1 MKNLSLSGK
10 VLLGVIS
17 GIIFGLFF
25 GEEVAWLSI
34 PGDIFIGLLQMTVLP
49 YIMFSLIVNIGRL
62 SLDTGRQLIRY
73 GMIFLAL
80 LLGIGL
86 IYLVILP
93 LSFPVR
99 AGGSFYSPE
108 FVQPPQPFDFVKL
121 YIPANVFESLSH
133 NVVPAVV
140 LFSIFIG
147 LGVMN
152 LPNKETLLKP
162 LDILTDGL
170 NQVNKMIVKITP
182 YGVFCIAA
190 GVVST
195 LSWSDLSRLQGYL
208 LVYLLA
214 VVLMTFLVLPFL
226 ISIFTP
232 YSTKTV
238 FKLTRST
245 LITIFATGKIIV
257 VYPQLIENIKEIIR
271 SDSNGT
277 KKGEDEVDIIMPLAY
292 PFPNLGTFMIF
303 IFVPFAAWYT
313 GKALV
318 LGDYP
323 IFLSSTL
330 LSSFV
335 APITGLPFSLELL
348 KIPKE
353 TFQLFVVSTV
363 LTDRIRVVL
372 GAFHLI
378 ALTLLTISAMG
389 GYLSFKK
396 GKFSK
401 SLFILLIA
409 TAISVLGL
417 RQLLSQSMKRI
428 PSNLEVAES
437 FQIISPQRDFIV
449 LETSKRNPNPRWR
462 GENTLSRIKRRSKI
476 RVGFYTKSGP
486 FTYFNKDSAL
496 VGYGIDLAHQL
507 ATDLE
512 VDLEFIPVSPGNL
525 IEHLNKD
532 HFDIFVSDVFL
543 SGQYAEKIQLSKPY
557 LNVSLALLTNQE
569 NNIFDDYKTT
579 AALDTFTISY
589 LERKEIASDFL
600 SYFPKGGAFPL
611 KEVPEFFEI
620 ERDGTVVIDS
630 FAPDS
635 IKIDTIRIQ
644 AHLTSAER
652 ASYLTVKH
660 PGYKVRNP
668 LPYHVNNSLVFPLAR
683 DDAWRIYVNRWIEF
697 RQQDGTFDRIYNQWI
712 LGNPHQAEQEPW
724 SIYKNIV
731 KPWFEKDQEKDTE
744 TATEKDGEEDNA

>member
-1 MKNLSLSGK
+1 MKVLKKQSLSSQ
-10 VLLGVIS
+10 VLLGVFL
-17 GIIFGLFF
+17 GILTGLFF
-25 GEEVAWLSI
+25 GEGVAWLSI

-62 SLDTGRQLIRY
+62 SLDTGKQLIRF
-73 GMIFLAL
+73 GMIFLFL

-86 IYLVILP
+86 IYLILLP
-93 LSFPVR
+93 MSFPVR

-108 FVQPPQPFDFVKL
+108 FVKPPEPFDFVKL
-121 YIPANVFESLSH
+121 YIPANVFESLSD

-214 VVLMTFLVLPFL
+214 VVLITFLVLPYL

-232 YSTKTV
+232 YSSKTV
-238 FKLTRST
+238 FNLTRST

-271 SDSNGT
+271 SDPNGT
-277 KKGEDEVDIIMPLAY
+277 EKSEDEVDIIMPLAY

-303 IFVPFAAWYT
+303 IFAPFAAWYT

-318 LGDYP
+318 TEDYP
-323 IFLSSTL
+323 VFLSSTL

-335 APITGLPFSLELL
+335 APITGLPFSLDLL

-378 ALTLLTISAMG
+378 ALTLLTVSAMG
-389 GYLSFKK
+389 GFLRFKK
-396 GKFSK
+396 RKFTQSV
-401 SLFILLIA
+401 LVLLVVSAVSI
-409 TAISVLGL
+409 LGL
-417 RQLLSQSMKRI
+417 RQLLSRSMERI

-437 FQIISPQRDFIV
+437 FEIISPRREYVILDRP
-449 LETSKRNPNPRWR
+449 SRNPNPKWR
-462 GENTLSRIKRRSKI
+462 GENALSRIKRRSKI
-476 RVGFYTKSGP
+476 RVGFYEKSGP
-486 FTYFNKDSAL
+486 FTYFNSDSIL

-512 VDLEFIPVSPGNL
+512 VDIEFVPVPPGALIDNL
-525 IEHLNKD
+525 DND

-543 SGQYAEKIQLSKPY
+543 SGQYAEKMQLSKPY
-557 LNVSLALLTNQE
+557 MSVSLALLTRQE
-569 NNIFDDYKTT
+569 NKVFDDYETVM
-579 AALDTFTISY
+579 ALDTFTISY
-589 LERKEIASDFL
+589 LERKEIAGDFL
-600 SYFPKGGAFPL
+600 SYFPKGGSFPL
-611 KEVPEFFEI
+611 KEVPEFFEMEKTGKI
-620 ERDGTVVIDS
+620 VIDS
-630 FAPDS
+630 SSADS
-635 IKIDTIRIQ
+635 IRIDTIRVQ

-652 ASYLTVKH
+652 ASYLTIKH

-668 LPYHVNNSLVFPLAR
+668 LPYHVNNSLVFPLGR
-683 DDAWRIYVNRWIEF
+683 DDAWRIYVNRWIDF
-697 RQQDGTFDRIYNQWI
+697 RQLDGTFDRIYEQWI
-712 LGNPHQAEQEPW
+712 LGKPHQETKQSW
-724 SIYKNIV
+724 SILEDVI
-731 KPWFEKDQEKDTE
+731 KPQLNKEGQD
-744 TATEKDGEEDNA
+744 